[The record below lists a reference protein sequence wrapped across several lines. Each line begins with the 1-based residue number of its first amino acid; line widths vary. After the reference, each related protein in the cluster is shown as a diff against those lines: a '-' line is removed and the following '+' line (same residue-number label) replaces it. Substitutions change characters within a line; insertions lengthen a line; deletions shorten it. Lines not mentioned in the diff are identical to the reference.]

1 MTTVAPEPPA
11 TLPPPASPPPPV
23 VYGDEKR
30 MTVVEHLEELRRV
43 LIVSLIAWA
52 ATTIAAFAF
61 NNQILR
67 ILEHPLLS
75 VLGKGNHLSSVP
87 IVTSPTEPL
96 TIPLKVSAAVGLI
109 GALPIVL
116 WQIWTFISPG
126 LRPVERKFAGPF
138 IASSLALFGVGG
150 TFAYFVMP
158 IGLNWL
164 AGFLGG
170 NATFLPDLNAYLSF
184 FTLLIVIFGLT
195 FELPV
200 VIVLLGVLGL
210 VSSRRLRQW
219 RKGIWVGII
228 FAAFVVTPGADPFT
242 PTALLIPLILLF
254 EASVL
259 VLDKVLKR

>member
-11 TLPPPASPPPPV
+11 TLPPPVTPPPPV
-23 VYGDEKR
+23 VVDGEKR

-43 LIVSLIAWA
+43 LIVSLGAWT

-61 NNQILR
+61 NNQVLR
-67 ILEHPLLS
+67 ILEHPLIS
-75 VLGKGNHLSSVP
+75 VLGKGNHLSRVP

-96 TIPLKVSAAVGLI
+96 TIPLKVSAAVGLV

-116 WQIWTFISPG
+116 WQIWGFISPG
-126 LRPVERKFAGPF
+126 LKPVERRFAGPF
-138 IASSLALFGVGG
+138 IGSSLVLFAMGG

-184 FTLLIVIFGLT
+184 FTLLIVIFGVT

-200 VIVLLGVLGL
+200 VIVLLGVLGI
-210 VSSRRLRQW
+210 VSSKRLRQW

-242 PTALLIPLILLF
+242 PTALLIPLIVLF